1 MCFISFIENLLPTDL
16 PTHGV
21 LPDAAG
27 RRQPARGCMHA
38 IMRWPCVYVR
48 QQAIGGGGGRRPWGL
63 WGRTFGLDTRFSGFG
78 AFGCVFL
85 SFFCSA
91 RFSIYLSI
99 YLPRERARHRP
110 HARARLQ
117 ASPSRAARRP
127 AAAYAPF
134 SWRRRQAGF
143 EVASKEL
150 CEVVVIASSQA
161 NTPGERR
168 H

>member
-1 MCFISFIENLLPTDL
+1 MGPLGADL
-16 PTHGV
+16 RVRHQV
-21 LPDAAG
+21 LG
-27 RRQPARGCMHA
+27 FRR
-38 IMRWPCVYVR
+38 VR
-48 QQAIGGGGGRRPWGL
+48 V
-63 WGRTFGLDTRFSGFG
+63 
-78 AFGCVFL
+78 CL
-85 SFFCSA
+85 SFFLLLRA
-91 RFSIYLSI
+91 FLYLSI
-99 YLPRERARHRP
+99 YPICHESARGTRP

>member
-1 MCFISFIENLLPTDL
+1 MCLLSFIQNLPTDL

-63 WGRTFGLDTRFSGFG
+63 WGRTFGLDTRYSGFG

-85 SFFCSA
+85 SFFLLRA
-91 RFSIYLSI
+91 FLYPSIYVSAT
-99 YLPRERARHRP
+99 RARAA